1 MALWSIF
8 MQLELWEKNQ
18 EKVCW
23 TLLETVDITSL
34 FQIWLHKC
42 LWQYIPKRLTPR
54 VDSTFCMCINIYIW
68 YVYIYVYHR
77 SVWKIDLKKPA
88 WVFQVDQHKRK
99 WSVVIFSFMDKLVRT
114 ARRRLGQVGY
124 GELLFF
130 LKEAP
135 HFPWKQTTSK
145 QNIILMITLQLCE
158 ANTGKI
164 I

>member
-1 MALWSIF
+1 M
-8 MQLELWEKNQ
+8 
-18 EKVCW
+18 
-23 TLLETVDITSL
+23 
-34 FQIWLHKC
+34 
-42 LWQYIPKRLTPR
+42 YI
-54 VDSTFCMCINIYIW
+54 
-68 YVYIYVYHR
+68 YIYVYHR
-77 SVWKIDLKKPA
+77 SVWKIDLKKPT

-114 ARRRLGQVGY
+114 ARRSLGQVGY

-158 ANTGKI
+158 ANTGKLSNQNKSI
-164 I
+164 K